1 MHYVLLE
8 KGTQKVM
15 FILLTFNWRL
25 QVVSGQ
31 SKEKEFQSCIY
42 EILNH
47 FIFLHNPGKL
57 MYHKIINNVLIKIP
71 FSYTILLHK
80 EICILYLFNDYIFG
94 KPFYMKLTLYT
105 F

>member
-15 FILLTFNWRL
+15 FILLTFSWRL

-47 FIFLHNPGKL
+47 FIFLDNPGKL
-57 MYHKIINNVLIKIP
+57 MCHKIINN
-71 FSYTILLHK
+71 F
-80 EICILYLFNDYIFG
+80 FN
-94 KPFYMKLTLYT
+94 
-105 F
+105 